1 MSNTNREAFSL
12 HTRSRDTQKHT
23 QTDRQK
29 DKGSKEKK
37 EEEKKRTHVAK
48 DVAPRH
54 EAARVAAQ
62 EDGEAVQ
69 VVGFPDA
76 LHGRDGGP
84 EAFLLREPVRRRG
97 VAPIG

>member
-12 HTRSRDTQKHT
+12 HTRARDTQIKRT
-23 QTDRQK
+23 RK
-29 DKGSKEKK
+29 RKK
-37 EEEKKRTHVAK
+37 THVAK

-62 EDGEAVQ
+62 EDGETVQ
-69 VVGFPDA
+69 VVGLPDA

-84 EAFLLREPVRRRG
+84 EAFLLREPV
-97 VAPIG
+97 